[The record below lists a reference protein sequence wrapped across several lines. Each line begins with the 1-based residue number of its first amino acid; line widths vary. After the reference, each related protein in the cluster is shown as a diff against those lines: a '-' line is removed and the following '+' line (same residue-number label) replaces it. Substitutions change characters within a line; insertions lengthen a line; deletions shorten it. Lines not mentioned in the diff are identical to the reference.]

1 MANGSKLLF
10 EDTDAAR
17 EIKKDI
23 MCMSQ
28 RPDMCTHRCPCTPAP
43 SAVPLVAGL
52 ALAFHMACGHG
63 PDICPHRDVAGELVE
78 YQQKGVTLERHDIR
92 AMAEAKA
99 KARAEA
105 DATAKEEAEASSKE
119 TPALCA
125 NQEKLQ
131 LTYDAIVQVD
141 GGKELLGK
149 AMSMAHKN
157 GMTVDEKTLGMIFDE
172 FDVDTV
178 RLTRCR
184 ALGHPAHVCIR
195 RSACRWAVVPFVTRV
210 L

>member
-1 MANGSKLLF
+1 
-10 EDTDAAR
+10 
-17 EIKKDI
+17 
-23 MCMSQ
+23 
-28 RPDMCTHRCPCTPAP
+28 
-43 SAVPLVAGL
+43 
-52 ALAFHMACGHG
+52 MACGHG

-141 GGKELLGK
+141 GGKELRSHNPHTTLVY
-149 AMSMAHKN
+149 SMARFTPGVRHK
-157 GMTVDEKTLGMIFDE
+157 EP
-172 FDVDTV
+172 
-178 RLTRCR
+178 CR
-184 ALGHPAHVCIR
+184 A
-195 RSACRWAVVPFVTRV
+195 RV
-210 L
+210 AG